1 VLTLAPGGRYDFF
14 SGSSI
19 ATGEITGITALLLA
33 RQAGLDVGRTR
44 EVLSAA
50 TDTVV
55 TAEGSMRSVNACRAL
70 AELVGNTHCGT

>member
-1 VLTLAPGGRYDFF
+1 MLTLAPGGRYDFF

-33 RQAGLDVGRTR
+33 RESGLDAGRAH
-44 EVLSAA
+44 ELLSAA

-55 TAEGSMRSVNACRAL
+55 TAEGPTRAVNACRAL
-70 AELVGNTHCGT
+70 AELIGNTHCGS